1 MAITFAIM
9 AVIIYVQYLHGKNTV
24 STLKSEIV
32 MMSAELAS
40 ADNYIALQNAA
51 IENNELY
58 YINLERKLSLN
69 QLELERIIEDKDRE
83 LSNFIDNS
91 AKIDANCDNIDIIL
105 YDKIGDLEW

>member
-40 ADNYIALQNAA
+40 ADNYITLQNAA